1 MAIGLWAVAAGL
13 RATTIDV
20 SSQPAQLLQSGDS
33 LTFLF
38 SDSSYAQ
45 HATSL
50 ALAASPS
57 QIFFNLYSV
66 PLDSAGQF
74 TAAVESADGSV
85 SVLFP
90 GPVQWTSGM
99 VQTSGY
105 DGAAS
110 VLVGSLM
117 LSSALS
123 QEIFAGTEAELTLLY
138 VGPDITVGLPGYAL
152 RNDLTISLAGE
163 GTSVG
168 AMDYGVTLSSGEAIV
183 APEPHPAAMLVAT
196 GVLLCALSGA
206 LKRFG
211 RLRA

>member
-13 RATTIDV
+13 RAKTIDV

-45 HATSL
+45 HATSMG
-50 ALAASPS
+50 LAASPS
-57 QIFFNLYSV
+57 QIFFNLSSV
-66 PLDSAGQF
+66 PLNSAGHF
-74 TAAVESADGSV
+74 TAVVESADGSA
-85 SVLFP
+85 SALFP
-90 GPVQWTSGM
+90 GPLQWTSGM

-105 DGAAS
+105 DGAGS

-123 QEIFAGTEAELTLLY
+123 QEIFEGTEAELTLLY
-138 VGPDITVGLPGYAL
+138 VGPDITVGLPGNAL
-152 RNDLTISLAGE
+152 RNDLTISLTGQ

-168 AMDYGVTLSSGEAIV
+168 AMDYGVTLSSGQAIV
-183 APEPHPAAMLVAT
+183 APEPDPASMLVAM
-196 GVLLCALSGA
+196 GVLLCALSVA

>member
-1 MAIGLWAVAAGL
+1 MAIGLWAVATGL

-20 SSQPAQLLQSGDS
+20 SSQPAQVLQSGDS

-45 HATSL
+45 HAT
-50 ALAASPS
+50 ALGMAASPS
-57 QIFFNLYSV
+57 QIFFNLISV

-74 TAAVESADGSV
+74 TAAVESADGSA
-85 SVLFP
+85 SALFP
-90 GPVQWTSGM
+90 GPLQWTSGV
-99 VQTSGY
+99 VQASGF

-123 QEIFAGTEAELTLLY
+123 QEIFEGTEAELTLLY

-163 GTSVG
+163 GISVG

-183 APEPHPAAMLVAT
+183 APEPDPAAMLFAM

-206 LKRFG
+206 LRRFG